1 MPADYARAKQ
11 AARDL
16 LTKYKIKKAPIDPE
30 AISEAEGFEVV
41 YATFNGA
48 IADEVAGFSEPQN
61 GRIVVNRDLN
71 SNRKVFTIAHE
82 LGHHILHSDYLDDD
96 GRYQVFPRM
105 NAYSGVKPPEE
116 QEADAFAAELLVPLD
131 MLRKYVDFASPS
143 ELASMFM
150 VSRDVILNR
159 MKWL

>member
-1 MPADYARAKQ
+1 MPADYGRAKK

-16 LTKYKIKKAPIDPE
+16 LAKYKITKAPIDPE

-41 YATFNGA
+41 YASFNGS

-61 GRIVVNRDLN
+61 GRIVVNRALN

-82 LGHHILHSDYLDDD
+82 LGHHVLHKDYLDDE
-96 GRYQVFPRM
+96 GAYQVFPRM
-105 NAYSGVKPPEE
+105 NVYSGAKPPEE

-143 ELASMFM
+143 ELAAMFM

>member
-1 MPADYARAKQ
+1 MPADFDRAKK

-16 LTKYKIKKAPIDPE
+16 IAKYKLKTAPIDPE
-30 AISEAEGFEVV
+30 AISEAEGYEVV
-41 YATFNGA
+41 YATFNGS

-61 GRIVVNRDLN
+61 GRIVVNRALN
-71 SNRKVFTIAHE
+71 SNRKVYTIAHE
-82 LGHHILHSDYLDDD
+82 LGHHVLHRDYLDNE

-105 NAYSGVKPPEE
+105 NSYSGVKPPEE

-143 ELASMFM
+143 ELSAMFM
-150 VSRDVILNR
+150 VSREVILNR